1 MMVKIEPMKNRLESL
16 NIKGANARSGFL
28 KKGCKDKEMK
38 VRSDHRNGIPL
49 KP

>member
-16 NIKGANARSGFL
+16 NIKGANARSSFL